1 MNSKIYWTI
10 SSLCSQGSFAAAL
23 TPALVQ
29 IALEPSIL
37 MHLMGTGWNVVKYFT
52 KKQKPQTIYIH
63 ERIVEDESED
73 AVLVSTLQT

>member
-1 MNSKIYWTI
+1 MNSKLFWSI
-10 SSLCSQGSFAAAL
+10 SSLCSQGSLAVAL

-29 IALEPSIL
+29 LALEPSIFL
-37 MHLMGTGWNVVKYFT
+37 HLMGTGWNVVKYLT